1 MSEYLQIFY
10 LIMQHKQIL
19 KNPTRVDKIFAKKI
33 DLASFKS
40 DVNKLDIDNLKNVT
54 TNLSN
59 LHSNEHEIDI
69 DILC

>member
-10 LIMQHKQIL
+10 LIMQHMQIL
-19 KNPTRVDKIFAKKI
+19 KNATRVDTIFAKKI

-59 LHSNEHEIDI
+59 L
-69 DILC
+69 

>member
-19 KNPTRVDKIFAKKI
+19 KNATRVDTIFAKKI

-40 DVNKLDIDNLKNVT
+40 DVNIDNLKNVT

-59 LHSNEHEIDI
+59 L
-69 DILC
+69 

>member
-1 MSEYLQIFY
+1 MKEYLQIFY

-19 KNPTRVDKIFAKKI
+19 KNATRVDTIFAKKI

-59 LHSNEHEIDI
+59 L
-69 DILC
+69 